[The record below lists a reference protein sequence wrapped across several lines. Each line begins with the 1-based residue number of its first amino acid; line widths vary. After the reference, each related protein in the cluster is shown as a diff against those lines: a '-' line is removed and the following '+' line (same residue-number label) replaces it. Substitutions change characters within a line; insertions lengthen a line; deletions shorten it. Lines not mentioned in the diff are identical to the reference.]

1 MSNTLKQIFVPDFL
15 RKIDQHLLLKY
26 PLIWNS
32 KIHYVA
38 YYCMLTWLAMATFGL
53 LVSNVALNSDF
64 IGFYWLLSVLSV
76 IAGIVIWLVFLFRH
90 NSTKQFGNR
99 VFGREWINLFS
110 HYICL
115 LLITSCLYVMPFVK
129 IVKSHLSIQKDN
141 IVERVNVLNING
153 GFFPD
158 GEYDLQQLYAV
169 LDQEQIT
176 AVSFKLSTTGM
187 EFGESDY
194 QKLDPKLCTYYD
206 ISDKFSKIQG
216 SANIKKGVE
225 DYIKVLNSFGIAH
238 PYKVE
243 KITALMDDTLAY
255 RRDYTFEAI
264 NSATKSALHRQ
275 IDAYF
280 RPIYRFNFLLEGE
293 YYFGWLLVVLPIL
306 LISLTIF
313 RNTALKFYFISI
325 GVTIVL
331 VIINAM
337 FIGLFFSDYENK
349 ATNLIS
355 LMVFFAA
362 WALVLGYMS
371 TKVFQLKQY
380 RVVNAYAVFLWNLLL
395 PLLPLI
401 FTGLVIEYNKHLFNM
416 MPYTESRSR
425 YMDSETLNLWYQ
437 GMTGLGVFLFFTL
450 QQLYFKPLYERLW
463 ALPK

>member
-1 MSNTLKQIFVPDFL
+1 
-15 RKIDQHLLLKY
+15 
-26 PLIWNS
+26 
-32 KIHYVA
+32 
-38 YYCMLTWLAMATFGL
+38 
-53 LVSNVALNSDF
+53 
-64 IGFYWLLSVLSV
+64 
-76 IAGIVIWLVFLFRH
+76 
-90 NSTKQFGNR
+90 
-99 VFGREWINLFS
+99 
-110 HYICL
+110 
-115 LLITSCLYVMPFVK
+115 
-129 IVKSHLSIQKDN
+129 
-141 IVERVNVLNING
+141 
-153 GFFPD
+153 
-158 GEYDLQQLYAV
+158 
-169 LDQEQIT
+169 
-176 AVSFKLSTTGM
+176 
-187 EFGESDY
+187 
-194 QKLDPKLCTYYD
+194 
-206 ISDKFSKIQG
+206 
-216 SANIKKGVE
+216 
-225 DYIKVLNSFGIAH
+225 
-238 PYKVE
+238 
-243 KITALMDDTLAY
+243 
-255 RRDYTFEAI
+255 
-264 NSATKSALHRQ
+264 LHRQ

-401 FTGLVIEYNKHLFNM
+401 FTGLIIEYNKHLFNM